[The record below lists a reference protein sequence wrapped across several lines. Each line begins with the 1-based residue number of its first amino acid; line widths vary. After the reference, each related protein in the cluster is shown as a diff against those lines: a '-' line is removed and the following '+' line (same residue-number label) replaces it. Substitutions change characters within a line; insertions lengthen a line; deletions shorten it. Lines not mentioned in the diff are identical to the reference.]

1 MKITQALI
9 DQAAIIANAKVG
21 DTIEES
27 FRGGKWY
34 TPPSRVVLGDP
45 EVHYRVKPQPRMVYC
60 NLYKNGSTYFHPTA
74 EEARQAAKNDRGQIG
89 DSVKAFAVP
98 FQQIG
103 EGEKP

>member
-34 TPPSRVVLGDP
+34 TPPSRVVLGDR
-45 EVHYRVKPQPRMVYC
+45 EVRYRIKPQPRVVYV
-60 NLYKNGSTYFHPTA
+60 NTYRDSHSDFIHNDLESAKEAARGFESLYASI
-74 EEARQAAKNDRGQIG
+74 AA
-89 DSVKAFAVP
+89 P
-98 FQQIG
+98 YQQIG